1 MWNKFSKAENQKI
14 KLRWKWDMLPSM
26 YKFFL
31 LLNSLSLLFILT
43 ASPTM
48 FWPCALQSSWRVCC
62 ILKMLVKSTLGK
74 HPHLS
79 PYTSGFL
86 HLSSWG
92 CFLCIDLVTAYKL
105 QHLWAPKII
114 ACCFLIRDIHPLLMW
129 IYLRKA
135 RGYTDKMMW
144 D

>member
-1 MWNKFSKAENQKI
+1 MRHVVINVQV
-14 KLRWKWDMLPSM
+14 
-26 YKFFL
+26 FL
-31 LLNSLSLLFILT
+31 VLNSLSLLFILT
-43 ASPTM
+43 ASPTNNVLAM
-48 FWPCALQSSWRVCC
+48 CPQSSWRVCC
-62 ILKMLVKSTLGK
+62 ILKMLVKPTLGK

-79 PYTSGFL
+79 PYHTSGFL

-92 CFLCIDLVTAYKL
+92 CFLCTDLVTAYKL
-105 QHLWAPKII
+105 PHLWAPKFI

-135 RGYTDKMMW
+135 RGYTDKMMR